1 MQNYRKCLTLLILF
15 TSINLLFAQGRKED
29 YQRASSLRGLTANKV
44 YRSEV
49 KPKWLADGN
58 QFWYKA
64 KTGPDSYEYVIVD
77 AAEGKRSL
85 PFDHKLLATLLV
97 QNGVKDA
104 KSDKLPITNL
114 RFKNNSVEFYS
125 GGKSWKYDVKTS
137 TLSVISDTA
146 ESNGDNCCHILQRIP
161 SASRRTGNE
170 INLIFVNKTDNKVQ
184 LFWLN
189 TDGKRINYGT
199 IPAGGRRQ
207 QNTFAG
213 HIWLVVDENDKVIAA
228 YEAPDEDCVCAI
240 DGKNPPSQQKESP
253 REDNKRSTKS
263 DISPDGKWKAFVRDY
278 NLYLRDESTKE
289 EFKLTEDGTKADFY
303 TTEFYWSPDSLKLVA
318 VKLKKGD
325 DRKVY
330 LIESSPQDQL
340 QPKLHSINYLKPG
353 DKVDIKQPCLFIV
366 KDKRQIKVNNTLFPN
381 PYSIT
386 QIRWWKDSRAFVFL
400 YNQRGHQKLCLFE
413 VNATNGN
420 VRPLIEETS
429 DTFIDYN
436 GKFYLNILEDSGE
449 IIWMSERDGWNH
461 LYLYDIQSGKVKK
474 QITKGD
480 WVVRSVDFVDTTN
493 RHIWFFAGGIKPEQD
508 PYYLHLC
515 RINFNESGFLCL
527 TDGDGTHEV
536 QFSPDRKYLI
546 DTYSRV
552 DLPPITELRSAID
565 GRKIC
570 ELEKANWDALLKT
583 GWKPPERFVAKGRD
597 GITDI
602 YGIIIKPINF
612 DPSKKYPII
621 EHIYA
626 GPQSAFVPKKFQSF
640 YEMQTLAEL
649 GFILVQIDGMG
660 TSHRSK
666 IFHSVCY
673 KNLADAGFPDR
684 KLWIKAAAKERPW
697 MDITRVGIY
706 GGSAGGQN
714 AARALIDHNDF
725 YKAAAADC
733 GCHDNRMDKLWWNEL
748 WMGYPVGPHYA
759 EQSNVTGASKLKG
772 KLLLTVGELDNN
784 VDPSSTMQVVN
795 ALIKAGKDF
804 DMLIIPGAGHGAGD
818 SPYGKQRRAEFFV
831 RNLLEPRS

>member
-1 MQNYRKCLTLLILF
+1 MQNYRISVMLFILIISISHLT
-15 TSINLLFAQGRKED
+15 AQERKEVF
-29 YQRASSLRGLTANKV
+29 QHAASLRSLTANKV
-44 YRSEV
+44 YRADV
-49 KPKWLADGN
+49 KPNWLPDGN
-58 QFWYKA
+58 HFWYKV
-64 KTGPDSYEYVIVD
+64 KTGADSYEFVIVD
-77 AAEGKRSL
+77 AVEGKRSL
-85 PFDHKLLATLLV
+85 AFNHNELAKLLT
-97 QNGVKDA
+97 QNGVNDV
-104 KSDKLPITNL
+104 KSEKLPITNL
-114 RFKNNSVEFYS
+114 KYGTDSVGFQCN
-125 GGKSWKYDVKTS
+125 GKLWKYDIKNS
-137 TLSVISDTA
+137 TISEVLDA
-146 ESNGDNCCHILQRIP
+146 VESNGGDCCRILSRIP

-170 INLIFVNKTDNKVQ
+170 INLTFVNKTDTKVQ

-189 TDGKRINYGT
+189 TDGQRVNYGT
-199 IPAGGRRQ
+199 IPAGGRKQ

-213 HIWLVVDENDKVIAA
+213 HIWLVVDESNKVIAA
-228 YEAPDEDCVCAI
+228 YEAPDEDCACTI
-240 DGKNPPSQQKESP
+240 DGKNPPSP
-253 REDNKRSTKS
+253 RREPFREQRPPGP
-263 DISPDGKWKAFVRDY
+263 DISPDGKYSAFVKDY
-278 NLYLRDESTKE
+278 NLLLRDESTKE
-289 EFKLTEDGTKADFY
+289 EFKLTEDGTKEDFY

-340 QPKLHSINYLKPG
+340 QPKLHSLDYLKPG
-353 DKVDIKQPCLFIV
+353 DRVDIKQPCLFDV
-366 KDKRQIKVNNTLFPN
+366 KEKRQIKVDNSLFPN

-386 QIRWWKDSRAFVFL
+386 QLRWWRDSRAFIFL

-436 GKFYLNILEDSGE
+436 GKFYLNILEESGE

-461 LYLYDIQSGKVKK
+461 LYLYDIQSGKVKN
-474 QITKGD
+474 QITKGE
-480 WVVRSVDFVDTTN
+480 WVVRSVDFVDTAN
-493 RHIWFFAGGIKPEQD
+493 RQIRFLAGGVKTGQD
-508 PYYLHLC
+508 PYYIHHC
-515 RINFNESGFLCL
+515 RVNFDGSGFVSL

-570 ELEKANWDALLKT
+570 ELEKANWEALLKT
-583 GWKPPERFVAKGRD
+583 GWKPPERFVANGRD

-602 YGIIIKPINF
+602 YGIIIKPTNF
-612 DPSKKYPII
+612 DPLKKFPVV
-621 EHIYA
+621 ENIYA
-626 GPQSAFVPKKFQSF
+626 GPQSAYVPKKFQSF

-649 GFILVQIDGMG
+649 GFVLVQIDGMG

-666 IFHSVCY
+666 KFHNVCY

-684 KLWIKAAAKERPW
+684 KIWIKAAAKERPW

-725 YKAAAADC
+725 YKVAVADC

-748 WMGYPVGPHYA
+748 WMGYPVGQHYA
-759 EQSNVTGASKLKG
+759 EQSNVTGASKLQG
-772 KLLLTVGELDNN
+772 KLLLIVGELDRN
-784 VDPSSTMQVVN
+784 VDPASTMQVVN

-804 DMLIIPGAGHGAGD
+804 DLLVIPGAGHGAAET
-818 SPYGKQRRAEFFV
+818 PYGKQKRADFLV
-831 RNLLEPRS
+831 RHLIEPHS